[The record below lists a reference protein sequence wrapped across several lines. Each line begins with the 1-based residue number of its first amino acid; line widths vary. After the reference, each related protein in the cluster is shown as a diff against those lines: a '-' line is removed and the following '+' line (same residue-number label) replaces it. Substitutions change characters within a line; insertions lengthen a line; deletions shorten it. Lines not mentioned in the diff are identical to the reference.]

1 MDIPVIRKNICLKYL
16 KGTHQIDPMQ
26 GLSLNFRSE
35 TLFTLTDKIK
45 SSIEGRMSW
54 GDTFGLGLGVK
65 SDKHLI
71 IWTPKE
77 TSEGDILPGFDSEDG
92 KLTVKMRPRPG
103 AWVSWI
109 DEAKVAAETND
120 DYDRVHRSIQELE
133 RNARQITDF
142 ADGIVSDITI
152 QNLGKSLTL
161 SELTLDVLKARLAIP
176 STVKTGGYVLAQ
188 LDDRL
193 VENMHSATV
202 IIPEQTHIHRVHLNE
217 DVLLD
222 RILATDYDVLLV
234 VLRTHIKQYPDLADL
249 EYSLTLNTRLSNI
262 SVSDEDTERPE
273 TVEAPDSIQVF
284 ATAAVYD
291 PLEPDTLKLKPVTF
305 KASAEEIETAIT
317 ESSKKIETYTIK
329 VNQHAHQIMAQ
340 FQQGVE
346 TRLRALVLAPGQR
359 VHNKV
364 WDDLVVRELRN
375 TMFAFVEFYSE
386 YLNEHFH
393 EDVAAAKTEALS
405 QNIEPMI
412 EFWQLQDNQQLTLN
426 HLIQSSYRLANQV
439 LDRAAGLF
447 HDLVFE
453 QDFIE
458 TGLVKQVELRTFENN
473 EPLEALYLPEWTRG
487 TVREKM
493 AGIGLRSTF
502 HADQI
507 ERLTTIWLELIELAN
522 FVSQQKQDFETVIQP
537 LADLLLAASVGQ
549 VQRRS
554 QKALQRGNTTNF
566 PGFEIPDETFRRL
579 LDHVKLHLSTIK
591 QWLTNLPPNTDA
603 QQHYATLWTLLLDGR
618 LREQLLANVQP
629 TCDINLSVPD
639 QTKRLINLMLG
650 SALIIHAEKDRKLI
664 ERNLN
669 RAINSKTGHELA
681 NITSVTM
688 LAIHGDTLLEVLYEE
703 LSGYYDTLTKRANR
717 ITNTPQ
723 KGKKRKRGRSN
734 NGSTSD
740 VETITA
746 EQQKVE
752 ALMTFLKPYRQEEVI
767 VTLATAGLNPRTSKL
782 EEIRK
787 QQVLSFDVSD
797 LPAIGETWLNESKGV
812 EDYPNLRMFLLQ
824 NQIPISTTGRLL
836 MELRQQFPDELFNH
850 VLGLIQ
856 EVKALQSNDY
866 QGDLID
872 QFVTYISEKVWRWEL
887 TQITETELPLLLKEK
902 VLASAICY
910 EKEVDTLLEYVE
922 RYDELVSTK
931 LSADPEIDNH
941 RQYIEEQFQA
951 IVESLLV

>member
-1 MDIPVIRKNICLKYL
+1 
-16 KGTHQIDPMQ
+16 
-26 GLSLNFRSE
+26 
-35 TLFTLTDKIK
+35 
-45 SSIEGRMSW
+45 MSW

-92 KLTVKMRPRPG
+92 NLTAKMRPRPG

-142 ADGIVSDITI
+142 ADGVISDITI

-161 SELTLDVLKARLAIP
+161 SELVQDVLKARLAIP
-176 STVKTGGYVLAQ
+176 STVKTGGYVLAKI
-188 LDDRL
+188 DETHADAT
-193 VENMHSATV
+193 HSATV

-217 DVLLD
+217 DILFD
-222 RILATDYDVLLV
+222 RILTDDYDVLLV

-262 SVSDEDTERPE
+262 FSDEEAE
-273 TVEAPDSIQVF
+273 TSETIEVLETIQVL
-284 ATAAVYD
+284 ATAAIYD
-291 PLEPDTLKLKPVTF
+291 PLEPDTFKLKPVTF

-317 ESSKKIETYTIK
+317 ESSKKVEAYTIK
-329 VNQHAHQIMAQ
+329 ANQHAHQLMAQ

-346 TRLRALVLAPGQR
+346 TRLRALVLGPGQR

-375 TMFAFVEFYSE
+375 TMFAFVDFYLE
-386 YLNEHFH
+386 YLTEHFH
-393 EDVAAAKTEALS
+393 EDVAAAKTDALS

-453 QDFIE
+453 QNFIE
-458 TGLVKQVELRTFENN
+458 TGLVAQVELLTFENN
-473 EPLEALYLPEWTRG
+473 ELQDDIYLPAWTRAS
-487 TVREKM
+487 VREKM

-502 HADQI
+502 HTDQI

-537 LADLLLAASVGQ
+537 LVELLLATRVGQ
-549 VQRRS
+549 SQRRS
-554 QKALQRGNTTNF
+554 RKTPQRGKATNF
-566 PGFEIPDETFRRL
+566 PGFEIPDEAFHRL

-591 QWLTNLPPNTDA
+591 QWLTHLPGNTDA

-681 NITSVTM
+681 NITSATM
-688 LAIHGDTLLEVLYEE
+688 LAIHGDTLLEVVYEE
-703 LSGYYDTLTKRANR
+703 LSEYYDTLTKRANR
-717 ITNTPQ
+717 VTNAPQ

-734 NGSTSD
+734 NGSAPD
-740 VETITA
+740 VETIAA

-752 ALMTFLKPYRQEEVI
+752 ELMTFLEPYRQEKVI
-767 VTLATAGLNPRTSKL
+767 VTLATAGINPRASKL

-797 LPAIGETWLNESKGV
+797 LPTIGETWLDESKGV

-836 MELRQQFPDELFNH
+836 MALRQQFPDALFNH

-856 EVKALQSNDY
+856 EVKALQSTNY
-866 QGDLID
+866 KGDLLD

-902 VLASAICY
+902 VLASTICY

-931 LSADPEIDNH
+931 LSTDPEMDNQ

>member
-1 MDIPVIRKNICLKYL
+1 
-16 KGTHQIDPMQ
+16 
-26 GLSLNFRSE
+26 
-35 TLFTLTDKIK
+35 
-45 SSIEGRMSW
+45 MSW

-71 IWTPKE
+71 VWTPKE

-109 DEAKVAAETND
+109 DEAKVTAETND

-142 ADGIVSDITI
+142 ADGVVSDITI

-161 SELTLDVLKARLAIP
+161 SELTQDILKARLAIP

-188 LDDRL
+188 TDDSHADA
-193 VENMHSATV
+193 MPSATV

-217 DVLLD
+217 DVLFN
-222 RILATDYDVLLV
+222 RILADNYDVLFV

-249 EYSLTLNTRLSNI
+249 GYSLMLHTRLSDI
-262 SVSDEDTERPE
+262 FTDDAETPEVSDEHD
-273 TVEAPDSIQVF
+273 VIQVL

-291 PLEPDTLKLKPVTF
+291 PLEPETLKLAPVTF
-305 KASAEEIETAIT
+305 KAPAEEIETAIA
-317 ESSKKIETYTIK
+317 ESSKKIEAYTVK
-329 VNQHAHQIMAQ
+329 ANQHAYQLMAQ

-346 TRLRALVLAPGQR
+346 TRLRALVLGPGQR

-364 WDDLVVRELRN
+364 WDDLVVRELRS
-375 TMFAFVEFYSE
+375 TMLAFVEFYTE
-386 YLNEHFH
+386 YLTEHF
-393 EDVAAAKTEALS
+393 ETAVAAVKRDALTE
-405 QNIEPMI
+405 NIEPMI

-426 HLIQSSYRLANQV
+426 HLIQSSYKLANQV

-453 QDFIE
+453 QDFIA
-458 TGLVKQVELRTFENN
+458 TGLVGQVELRAFEDSELLN
-473 EPLEALYLPEWTRG
+473 EIYLPKWTRG
-487 TVREKM
+487 SVREKM
-493 AGIGLRSTF
+493 AGIGLRSTL
-502 HADQI
+502 HAHQI
-507 ERLTTIWLELIELAN
+507 ERLTTVWLTLIELAN
-522 FVSQQKQDFETVIQP
+522 FVGQHKQDFETVIQP
-537 LADLLLAASVGQ
+537 LVDLLLAPKTEQ

-554 QKALQRGNTTNF
+554 QQALQRGNATDF
-566 PGFEIPDETFRRL
+566 PGFEISDDIFQQL
-579 LDHVKLHLSTIK
+579 LDHVKLHLPTIK
-591 QWLTNLPPNTDA
+591 QWLVNPPPKADA
-603 QQHYATLWTLLLDGR
+603 QQHYATLWTLMLDGR

-639 QTKRLINLMLG
+639 QTKRLINLMLE
-650 SALIIHAEKDRKLI
+650 STLIIEAEKDRKLI

-669 RAINSKTGHELA
+669 RAIISKTGHELT
-681 NITSVTM
+681 NITSAAM
-688 LAIHGDTLLEVLYEE
+688 LAIHGDTLLAILYEE
-703 LSGYYDTLTKRANR
+703 LLGYHNTLTKRANR
-717 ITNTPQ
+717 LTNAPQ

-734 NGSTSD
+734 NGSAPD
-740 VETITA
+740 VETVAA
-746 EQQKVE
+746 ERQKVE
-752 ALMTFLKPYRQEEVI
+752 ELMTFLKPYRQEEVI
-767 VTLATAGLNPRTSKL
+767 GTLATAGLNPRGSKL

-797 LPAIGETWLNESKGV
+797 LPAIGETWLDESKGV

-836 MELRQQFPDELFNH
+836 MELRQRFPDELFNH

-856 EVKALQSNDY
+856 EVKALQSTDY
-866 QGDLID
+866 EGDLLN

-931 LSADPEIDNH
+931 LVADSEMDNH

-951 IVESLLV
+951 IVETLLV

>member
-1 MDIPVIRKNICLKYL
+1 
-16 KGTHQIDPMQ
+16 
-26 GLSLNFRSE
+26 
-35 TLFTLTDKIK
+35 
-45 SSIEGRMSW
+45 MSW

-92 KLTVKMRPRPG
+92 NLTVKMRPRPG

-142 ADGIVSDITI
+142 ADGVISDITI

-161 SELTLDVLKARLAIP
+161 SELVQDVLKARLAIP
-176 STVKTGGYVLAQ
+176 STVKTGGYVLART
-188 LDDRL
+188 DDTHADTI
-193 VENMHSATV
+193 HSATV

-217 DVLLD
+217 DILFD
-222 RILATDYDVLLV
+222 RILADDYDVLLV

-262 SVSDEDTERPE
+262 FSDEDVETSE
-273 TVEAPDSIQVF
+273 TVEVLDPIQVL
-284 ATAAVYD
+284 ATAAIYD
-291 PLEPDTLKLKPVTF
+291 PLEPDTFKLKPVTF

-317 ESSKKIETYTIK
+317 ESSKKIEAYTIK
-329 VNQHAHQIMAQ
+329 ANQHAHQLMAQ

-346 TRLRALVLAPGQR
+346 TRLRALVLGPGQR

-375 TMFAFVEFYSE
+375 TMFDFVEFYLE
-386 YLNEHFH
+386 YLTEHLH
-393 EDVAAAKTEALS
+393 EDVAVSKTDALS

-453 QDFIE
+453 QNFIE
-458 TGLVKQVELRTFENN
+458 TGLVEQVEILTFENN
-473 EPLEALYLPEWTRG
+473 ELQDEIYLPAWTRG
-487 TVREKM
+487 SVREKM

-502 HADQI
+502 HTDQI

-537 LADLLLAASVGQ
+537 LVDLLLATSVGQ
-549 VQRRS
+549 SQHRS
-554 QKALQRGNTTNF
+554 QKTLQRGNATNF
-566 PGFEIPDETFRRL
+566 PGFEIPDEAFHRL

-591 QWLTNLPPNTDA
+591 QWLMHLPGNTDA

-681 NITSVTM
+681 NITSATM
-688 LAIHGDTLLEVLYEE
+688 LAIHGDTLLEVVYEE
-703 LSGYYDTLTKRANR
+703 LAGYYDTLTKRANR
-717 ITNTPQ
+717 VTNAPQ

-734 NGSTSD
+734 NGSAPD
-740 VETITA
+740 VETIAA

-752 ALMTFLKPYRQEEVI
+752 ELMTFLEPYRQEKVI
-767 VTLATAGLNPRTSKL
+767 ATLATAGLNPRASKL

-797 LPAIGETWLNESKGV
+797 LPTIGETWLDESKGV

-856 EVKALQSNDY
+856 EVKALQSTDY
-866 QGDLID
+866 EGDLLD

-902 VLASAICY
+902 VLASTICY

-931 LSADPEIDNH
+931 LSTDSEMDNH

-951 IVESLLV
+951 IVESLLA

>member
-1 MDIPVIRKNICLKYL
+1 
-16 KGTHQIDPMQ
+16 
-26 GLSLNFRSE
+26 
-35 TLFTLTDKIK
+35 
-45 SSIEGRMSW
+45 MSW

-92 KLTVKMRPRPG
+92 ELTLKMRPRPG

-109 DEAKVAAETND
+109 DEAKVTAETQD

-133 RNARQITDF
+133 RNARQITEF
-142 ADGIVSDITI
+142 ADGVVSDITI

-161 SELTLDVLKARLAIP
+161 SELTQDVLKARLAIP
-176 STVKTGGYVLAQ
+176 STIKTGGYVLAQ
-188 LDDRL
+188 TDDTHA
-193 VENMHSATV
+193 EDMHSATV
-202 IIPEQTHIHRVHLNE
+202 IIPEQTHIHRIHLNE
-217 DVLLD
+217 DVLFD
-222 RILATDYDVLLV
+222 RIFTEDYDVLLV

-249 EYSLTLNTRLSNI
+249 GYSLTLRTRLSDI
-262 SVSDEDTERPE
+262 SDDEDEEMPDA
-273 TVEAPDSIQVF
+273 VEMLDSIQVL

-291 PLEPDTLKLKPVTF
+291 PLEPETLKLVPVTF
-305 KASAEEIETAIT
+305 NAPDEDIETAIA
-317 ESSKKIETYTIK
+317 ESSKKIETYTVK
-329 VNQHAHQIMAQ
+329 ANQHAYQLMAQ

-346 TRLRALVLAPGQR
+346 TRLRALVLGPGQR

-364 WDDLVVRELRN
+364 WDDLVIRELRS
-375 TMFAFVEFYSE
+375 TILAFVDFYGE
-386 YLNEHFH
+386 YLTENFEAA
-393 EDVAAAKTEALS
+393 VAAAKTEALT
-405 QNIEPMI
+405 QNIDPMI

-426 HLIQSSYRLANQV
+426 HLIQSSYKLANQV

-458 TGLVKQVELRTFENN
+458 TGLVKQVELLTFENN
-473 EPLEALYLPEWTRG
+473 ELLDEIYLPKWTRA

-493 AGIGLRSTF
+493 AGFTLRSTW
-502 HADQI
+502 HATQI
-507 ERLTTIWLELIELAN
+507 ERLTTIWLELLELAN
-522 FVSQQKQDFETVIQP
+522 FVSQHKQDFEGVIQP
-537 LADLLLAASVGQ
+537 LVDLLLAAKTGQ
-549 VQRRS
+549 VQRRA
-554 QKALQRGNTTNF
+554 QQAQQRGRTADFT
-566 PGFEIPDETFRRL
+566 GFEIPDDAFERL
-579 LDHVKLHLSTIK
+579 LDHVKVYLPTIK
-591 QWLTNLPPNTDA
+591 QWLANLPPKADA
-603 QQHYATLWTLLLDGR
+603 QQHYATLWTLVLDGK
-618 LREQLLANVQP
+618 LRERLLAEVQP

-639 QTKRLINLMLG
+639 QAKRLINLMLG
-650 SALIIHAEKDRKLI
+650 STLIIQAEKDRKLI

-669 RAINSKTGHELA
+669 RAVISKTGHELA
-681 NITSVTM
+681 NITTAAM
-688 LAIHGDTLLEVLYEE
+688 LAIHGDTLLAILHEE
-703 LSGYYDTLTKRANR
+703 LIGYHDTLVKRANR
-717 ITNTPQ
+717 LTNSPP
-723 KGKKRKRGRSN
+723 KGKKRKRGNSQ
-734 NGSTSD
+734 NGSVVN
-740 VETITA
+740 VEAVEA

-752 ALMTFLKPYRQEEVI
+752 ELVTFLRPYRQEEVI
-767 VTLATAGLNPRTSKL
+767 ATLATAGLDPRASNL

-797 LPAIGETWLNESKGV
+797 LPAIGETWLGDSKSV

-824 NQIPISTTGRLL
+824 NQLPISTTGRLL

-856 EVKALQSNDY
+856 EVKALQSTDY
-866 QGDLID
+866 KGDLLD

-931 LSADPEIDNH
+931 LASDSEMDNH

-951 IVESLLV
+951 IVETLLV

>member
-1 MDIPVIRKNICLKYL
+1 
-16 KGTHQIDPMQ
+16 
-26 GLSLNFRSE
+26 
-35 TLFTLTDKIK
+35 
-45 SSIEGRMSW
+45 MSW

-92 KLTVKMRPRPG
+92 ELTLKMRPRPG

-109 DEAKVAAETND
+109 DEAKVTAETQD

-133 RNARQITDF
+133 RNARQITEF
-142 ADGIVSDITI
+142 ADGVVSDITI

-161 SELTLDVLKARLAIP
+161 SELTQDVLKARLAIP
-176 STVKTGGYVLAQ
+176 STIKTGGYVLAQ
-188 LDDRL
+188 TDDTHA
-193 VENMHSATV
+193 EDMHSATV
-202 IIPEQTHIHRVHLNE
+202 IIPEQTHIHRIHLNE
-217 DVLLD
+217 DVLFD
-222 RILATDYDVLLV
+222 RIFTEDYDVLLV

-249 EYSLTLNTRLSNI
+249 GYSLTLRTRLSDI
-262 SVSDEDTERPE
+262 SDDEDEEMPDA
-273 TVEAPDSIQVF
+273 VEMLDSIQVL

-291 PLEPDTLKLKPVTF
+291 PLEPETLKLVPVTF
-305 KASAEEIETAIT
+305 NAPDEDIETAIA
-317 ESSKKIETYTIK
+317 ESSKKIETYTVK
-329 VNQHAHQIMAQ
+329 ANQHAYQLMAQ

-346 TRLRALVLAPGQR
+346 TRLRALVLGPGQR

-364 WDDLVVRELRN
+364 WDDLVIRELRS
-375 TMFAFVEFYSE
+375 TILAFVDFYGE
-386 YLNEHFH
+386 YLTENFEAA
-393 EDVAAAKTEALS
+393 VAAAKTEALT
-405 QNIEPMI
+405 QNIDPMI

-426 HLIQSSYRLANQV
+426 HLIQSSYKLANQV

-458 TGLVKQVELRTFENN
+458 TGLVKQVELLTFENN
-473 EPLEALYLPEWTRG
+473 ELLDEIYLPKWTRA

-493 AGIGLRSTF
+493 AGFTLRSTL
-502 HADQI
+502 HATQI
-507 ERLTTIWLELIELAN
+507 ERLTTIWLELLELAN
-522 FVSQQKQDFETVIQP
+522 FVSQHKQDFEGVIQP
-537 LADLLLAASVGQ
+537 LVDLLLAAKTGQ
-549 VQRRS
+549 VQRRA
-554 QKALQRGNTTNF
+554 QQAQQRGRTADFT
-566 PGFEIPDETFRRL
+566 GFEIPDDAFERL
-579 LDHVKLHLSTIK
+579 LDHVKVYLPTIK
-591 QWLTNLPPNTDA
+591 QWLANLPPKADA
-603 QQHYATLWTLLLDGR
+603 QQHYATLWTLVLDGK
-618 LREQLLANVQP
+618 LRERLLAEVQP

-639 QTKRLINLMLG
+639 QAKRLINLMLG
-650 SALIIHAEKDRKLI
+650 STLIIQAEKDRKLI

-669 RAINSKTGHELA
+669 RAVISKTGHELA
-681 NITSVTM
+681 NITTAAM
-688 LAIHGDTLLEVLYEE
+688 LAIHGDTLLAILHEE
-703 LSGYYDTLTKRANR
+703 LIGYHDTLVKRANR
-717 ITNTPQ
+717 LTNAPP
-723 KGKKRKRGRSN
+723 KGKKRKRGNSQ
-734 NGSTSD
+734 NGSVVN
-740 VETITA
+740 VEAVEA

-752 ALMTFLKPYRQEEVI
+752 ELVTFLRPYRQEEVI
-767 VTLATAGLNPRTSKL
+767 ATLATAGLDPRASNL

-797 LPAIGETWLNESKGV
+797 LPAIGETWLGDSKSV
-812 EDYPNLRMFLLQ
+812 EDYPNLRVFLLQ
-824 NQIPISTTGRLL
+824 NQLPISTTGRLL
-836 MELRQQFPDELFNH
+836 MKLRQQFPDELFNH

-856 EVKALQSNDY
+856 EVKALQSTDY
-866 QGDLID
+866 KGDLLD

-931 LSADPEIDNH
+931 LASDSEMDNH

-951 IVESLLV
+951 IVETLLV